1 MTTFDIANRLVV
13 DKSLPLPLYSQLR
26 EILAALIQLGELKE
40 GDPIPTEQELG
51 RKFQVSRIT
60 VRRAIDE
67 LAREGY
73 LITRQGKG
81 TFVARPKIQRPMTRL
96 KSFSAATADAGH
108 RPSSRL
114 LSLRHEKAN
123 SHVAGLLQVDKGQWI
138 WLLERLRLVD
148 NEPLGLSEVYLNL
161 PADVVI
167 TPFELEPEGSLWSIL
182 DRKGVKLTHSDETI
196 QAVLASDKQAELLQV
211 EAASPLLLIEG
222 VVYDDHDTAVEYHR
236 NLNRGD
242 RYKYSVQLIR

>member
-1 MTTFDIANRLVV
+1 
-13 DKSLPLPLYSQLR
+13 
-26 EILAALIQLGELKE
+26 
-40 GDPIPTEQELG
+40 
-51 RKFQVSRIT
+51 
-60 VRRAIDE
+60 
-67 LAREGY
+67 
-73 LITRQGKG
+73 
-81 TFVARPKIQRPMTRL
+81 
-96 KSFSAATADAGH
+96 
-108 RPSSRL
+108 
-114 LSLRHEKAN
+114 
-123 SHVAGLLQVDKGQWI
+123 VAGLLQVDKGQWI